1 MRKLL
6 CSSAAVLGLFL
17 LIAPTAGAAQRCNGQ
32 QALCA
37 RTFDQ
42 VVLPAAH
49 NAMSAAD
56 QGFQFPNQRIGIAEQ
71 LQLGIRG
78 FLIDVYYGHT
88 TPDGTVEEDKVR
100 TPESSLYLCH
110 LVCRNGATPL
120 ATALGDLNA
129 YVTKHPDTV
138 LELDLEDYVSP
149 ADFAAVAEASGLTEH
164 VYRGNTKTWP
174 TLAKMIAT
182 NQQVVVLAE
191 KADGG
196 PLVPWYHA
204 AYNGILQE
212 TGYTYE
218 KPADLTT
225 ASKWRATCAPNRGG
239 TTGSLFLMN
248 HWAPPFGPK
257 AATSRKVNAADV
269 IVGRAVACG
278 KRRGLLPTTIAADMV
293 DAGGLISAVARLNR
307 LGSSALGRQR
317 PTRVAAKVSGRDPIL
332 PYGFVVTG
340 RIGLPPGVARSE
352 GCRGRVAVTFKSGKN
367 TISTRRY
374 AVSKRCAYRAQVSFG
389 LKDRLGRSGTLK
401 VTVRFTGNAA
411 LSPRSS
417 KVLTAHFGFR

>member
-6 CSSAAVLGLFL
+6 CSSAAVLGLVL
-17 LIAPTAGAAQRCNGQ
+17 LTAPAAGAAQRCNGQ

-56 QGFQFPNQRIGIAEQ
+56 QGFQFPNQQIGIAEQ

-88 TPDGTVEEDKVR
+88 TPEGTVEEDKVR

-129 YVTKHPDTV
+129 YVAKNPDTV
-138 LELDLEDYVSP
+138 IELDLEDYVTP
-149 ADFAAVAEASGLTEH
+149 GDFAAVAEASGLAKH
-164 VYRGNTKTWP
+164 VYRGSTTKWP

-182 NQQVVVLAE
+182 RQQVVVLAE
-191 KADGG
+191 KTDGG
-196 PLVPWYHA
+196 PLVPWYHQ

-212 TGYTYE
+212 TPYTWE

-225 ASKWRATCAPNRGG
+225 ASKWRATCVPNRGG
-239 TTGSLFLMN
+239 TRGSLFLMN
-248 HWAPPFGPK
+248 HWSPPFGPK
-257 AATSRKVNAADV
+257 AATSREVNAVDV

-293 DAGGLISAVARLNR
+293 DAGGLVTAVARLNR
-307 LGSSALGRQR
+307 LGSSALGRQ
-317 PTRVAAKVSGRDPIL
+317 PPKQVSAKVSGRDPSL

-340 RIGLPPGVARSE
+340 RIALPVGVAASE
-352 GCRGRVAVTFKSGKN
+352 GCRGRVAVTFKSGKK

-374 AVSKRCAYRAQVSFG
+374 KISATCAYRAKVSFG
-389 LKDRLGRSGTLK
+389 LENRLGQRGTLK
-401 VTVRFTGNAA
+401 VTARFTGNAA
-411 LSPRSS
+411 LSSRSS
-417 KVLTAHFGFR
+417 KALTAHFGLR